1 MILKEI
7 VELDK
12 AVSFDYICK
21 EEIVVFAGLYRER
34 YAILSFE
41 YQVTDE
47 IDFIL
52 IINIR
57 FPC

>member
-1 MILKEI
+1 MTLKEI
-7 VELDK
+7 VELDE
-12 AVSFDYICK
+12 AVSFDYICN
-21 EEIVVFAGLYRER
+21 EEIVVVAGLYRER